1 MLSFCDSSIILCTT
15 VKPFHI
21 YFVIKHSRVLQKTEN
36 GIKRQVY
43 VGGEIVLKSIY
54 TFFLIMCLST
64 NFWKNSQPH
73 GFAKECC
80 SKTYS
85 LSEELPYVCA
95 YSYLYLCRM
104 TNITCLHG
112 PWRLCLPALFPEGVS
127 TFYWLIT
134 ILRIQSSLGQ
144 NAASSLTTDTASA
157 SCFMGLKVNF

>member
-1 MLSFCDSSIILCTT
+1 
-15 VKPFHI
+15 
-21 YFVIKHSRVLQKTEN
+21 
-36 GIKRQVY
+36 
-43 VGGEIVLKSIY
+43 
-54 TFFLIMCLST
+54 MCLPT

-104 TNITCLHG
+104 TNITCLHR

-144 NAASSLTTDTASA
+144 KCSFFPHHRYCFSFLLHGFKSQFLKNPATNKIPINTLELVSQAFKSVHVKSSW
-157 SCFMGLKVNF
+157 MGFLSRNSSGDEVMYILV